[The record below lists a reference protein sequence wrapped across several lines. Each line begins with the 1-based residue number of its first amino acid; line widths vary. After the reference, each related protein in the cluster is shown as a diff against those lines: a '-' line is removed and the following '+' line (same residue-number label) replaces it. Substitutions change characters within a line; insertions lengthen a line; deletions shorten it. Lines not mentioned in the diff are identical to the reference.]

1 MLKVSGLSSPV
12 FRFDN
17 NIRLRINLLKVCL
30 DSLLQCLDLI
40 MTEGLGFKS
49 RGLIC

>member
-1 MLKVSGLSSPV
+1 MLKVPGLSPPV

-17 NIRLRINLLKVCL
+17 ERRVKILKVKVCL

-40 MTEGLGFKS
+40 MTEG
-49 RGLIC
+49 